1 MGKDVII
8 ALDFDSREKTL
19 AFLDRFTEEK
29 PFVKVG
35 HPAFAAL
42 ESARITD
49 PDRAKKYAEILL
61 NQAMLIA
68 GLPLENPSDYT
79 DLICSLWK

>member
-1 MGKDVII
+1 M
-8 ALDFDSREKTL
+8 E
-19 AFLDRFTEEK
+19 
-29 PFVKVG
+29 

-79 DLICSLWK
+79 DLSALCGSDP

>member
-1 MGKDVII
+1 MNV
-8 ALDFDSREKTL
+8 E
-19 AFLDRFTEEK
+19 
-29 PFVKVG
+29 

-68 GLPLENPSDYT
+68 GLPLENPPTIRIWSALCGSDPQNT
-79 DLICSLWK
+79 KKDAG